1 MAEPG
6 NVFVG
11 EMQKEYYRAGTNM
24 ITEGIFVGLGIIGKH
39 KSMMTPSF
47 LL

>member
-11 EMQKEYYRAGTNM
+11 EMQKEYCRAGTSM
-24 ITEGIFVGLGIIGKH
+24 ITEDIVVGLGIIRKH
-39 KSMMTPSF
+39 KSTMTPSF